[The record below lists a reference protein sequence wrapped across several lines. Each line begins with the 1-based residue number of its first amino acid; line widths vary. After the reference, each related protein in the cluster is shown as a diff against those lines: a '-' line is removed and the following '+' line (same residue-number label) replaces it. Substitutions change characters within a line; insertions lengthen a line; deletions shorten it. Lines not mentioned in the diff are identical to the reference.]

1 MPLKAKLRSLLPNT
15 WVNLFWHLPQAV
27 LANLIY
33 GFPSRNLIII
43 GITGTSGKTS
53 TAHLIFHLLKSANF
67 KVGLISTVSSPGLHV
82 TNPEPQVLQK
92 LIKKALNQ
100 GKEYLVLEVTSHG
113 LDQFRCWGIPFTYGV
128 LTNITHEHLDYHKT
142 FANYQKAKLIL
153 IRHSKISVLNSSDPS
168 FLLAK
173 KAAKGKIIE
182 FKGEFEQ
189 ANLNAAKAVALDLGI
204 SPGKIKSALKTYPG
218 VPGRMEV
225 VQKIPFRIVIDF
237 AHKPDA
243 LKKAL
248 KALRPQTKKRLI
260 SVFGCAGLRDTLKRP
275 IMGEISSRLADTTIL
290 TAEDPR
296 TEDVNQI
303 IKQIKA
309 GFKPNKNKKLFS
321 EPDRQQAINLALK
334 LAQPGDTVALF
345 GKAHEKSMC
354 FGTIETD
361 WSEHQAVRKALKLC
375 KH

>member
-1 MPLKAKLRSLLPNT
+1 MGLIRQRLI
-15 WVNLFWHLPQAV
+15 NLFWHLPQAI

-33 GFPSRNLIII
+33 GFPGRKLVVI

-53 TAHLIFHLLKSANF
+53 VSHLLHHILTQNKYKAALF
-67 KVGLISTVSSPGLHV
+67 STVSVPGLHV
-82 TNPEPQVLQK
+82 TNPEPFTLQK
-92 LIKKALNQ
+92 LLKKCLQQ
-100 GKEYLVLEVTSHG
+100 GNTHVVLEVTSHG
-113 LDQFRCWGIPFTYGV
+113 LDQYRNWGIKFAYG
-128 LTNITHEHLDYHKT
+128 LITNITHEHLDYHKT
-142 FANYQKAKLIL
+142 FANYRQAKLKL
-153 IRHSKISVLNSSDPS
+153 LKLSQTPVS
-168 FLLAK
+168 FTQSEDFR
-173 KAAKGKIIE
+173 KANI
-182 FKGEFEQ
+182 
-189 ANLNAAKAVALDLGI
+189 NAASAIALKLGLKQATI
-204 SPGKIKSALKTYPG
+204 NRSIKTYPG

-225 VQKIPFRIVIDF
+225 IQNIPFQIVIDF

-243 LKKAL
+243 LEKAL
-248 KALRPQTKKRLI
+248 KALRTQTKKRLI
-260 SVFGCAGLRDTLKRP
+260 CVFGCAGLRDTLKRP

-303 IKQIKA
+303 IKEIKA
-309 GFKPNKNKKLFS
+309 GWKPTKTNKLYLQ
-321 EPDRQQAINLALK
+321 PDRQQAINLAIK
-334 LAQPGDTVALF
+334 LARPGDTVALF